1 MISEEEMSALN
12 PGDVIRVISRED
24 LRALRSSNELR
35 GDWGVDMD
43 NYCGQELTV
52 QEVYRM
58 DKMLRVYVY
67 ENSFYWLPEF
77 CDCVVERYSDIE
89 PVSQNELLNLLFV

>member
-1 MISEEEMSALN
+1 MNFNCFRASPHGGA
-12 PGDVIRVISRED
+12 ED
-24 LRALRSSNELR
+24 PYCIHQIAICKQ
-35 GDWGVDMD
+35 D

-67 ENSFYWLPEF
+67 ENGFYWLPEF
-77 CDCVVERYSDIE
+77 CDCVVERYLDIE